1 MKIGIDIV
9 ENKRIEKIL
18 NKNSELFLKKVFRDS
33 EIEYIEEKAF
43 RVETIAGLY
52 AAKEAMAKSLKLG
65 LARVGFHNIEISH
78 GEYGQ
83 PLIGLSQAKSRELGL
98 EYEYDLS
105 ISHEKNY
112 SIAAVISY

>member
-9 ENKRIEKIL
+9 ENTRIERL
-18 NKNSELFLKKVFRDS
+18 LSKNSELFLKRVFRES
-33 EIEYIEEKAF
+33 EIEYIEEKAY
-43 RVETIAGLY
+43 RVETVAGLY

-65 LARVGFHNIEISH
+65 LGRIGFHNIEISH

-83 PLIGLSQAKSRELGL
+83 PLIALSRVKSEELGL
-98 EYEYDLS
+98 KYDYDLS
-105 ISHEKNY
+105 ISHENKY

>member
-9 ENKRIEKIL
+9 ENARIEGIL
-18 NKNSELFLKKVFRDS
+18 RKNSELFLKRVFRQG
-33 EIEYIEEKAF
+33 EIDYIADKAYK
-43 RVETIAGLY
+43 VETIAGLY

-65 LARVGFHNIEISH
+65 LGRIGFHNIEISH

-83 PLIGLSQAKSRELGL
+83 PLINLSRIKAEELNL
-98 EYEYDLS
+98 DFKYDLS